1 MERFF
6 TLEAQVHLRKAWT
19 NNFIYLE
26 GGLNW
31 NSAGVS
37 QELLKIWQLFKVS
50 IE

>member
-1 MERFF
+1 MERVF

-31 NSAGVS
+31 NSARIS
-37 QELLKIWQLFKVS
+37 QELKIWQFFKVS